1 MYLLASR
8 GICTY
13 HLYKKILVKFKG
25 KHMFTLVK
33 KAARC
38 FRLPDFSDAF
48 NEIEERDPDLHGDL

>member
-1 MYLLASR
+1 
-8 GICTY
+8 
-13 HLYKKILVKFKG
+13 
-25 KHMFTLVK
+25 MFTLVK